1 MKNIKKILVVLVLTV
16 MLTTGCTRSFKD
28 KDTNTVY
35 TENILCKPTNE
46 ESLKAYESNENVDLD
61 KLPKCEDLKVNSGGY
76 EGLWTS
82 LLVKPLAWVIV
93 KVGLLVKN
101 YGLSIIILGIL
112 LRLLVLPLS
121 MQTMNMSTG
130 MQKANPELQRLE
142 KKYAGRNDQ
151 QSLMAKN
158 QEMLMIYKKYNIKP
172 FSGCLVSLIQLPL
185 FFAFLEA
192 IQRIPA
198 ILEEKLLWFD
208 LGTTPWKAITSGNYY
223 YIIIVILI
231 GASTYFSFKNAGMT
245 SVNEAQ
251 AQQTKMM
258 TKMMTVFIIFMSF
271 TLNVGIG
278 LYWVSTSA
286 FAILQNFILKKARD
300 KKEK

>member
-1 MKNIKKILVVLVLTV
+1 MKNIKKILIVLVLTV
-16 MLTTGCTRSFKD
+16 MLTTGCTRSLKD
-28 KDTNTVY
+28 KETNTVY
-35 TENILCKPTNE
+35 TENILCKPTNK

-61 KLPKCEDLKVNSGGY
+61 KLPNCENLKVNSGGY

>member
-1 MKNIKKILVVLVLTV
+1 MKKIKKILIILSLTLL
-16 MLTTGCTRSFKD
+16 LTTGCTKSFRDEETK
-28 KDTNTVY
+28 NVY

-46 ESLKAYESNENVDLD
+46 ESIKAYENNDNVDLD

-112 LRLLVLPLS
+112 LRLLVLPLTK
-121 MQTMNMSTG
+121 QTLNMSEG
-130 MQKANPELQRLE
+130 MKKANPELQRLE

-151 QSLMAKN
+151 QSLLAKN
-158 QEMLMIYKKYNIKP
+158 QEMALIYKKYNIKP
-172 FSGCLVSLIQLPL
+172 LSGCLVSLLQLPL

-208 LGTTPWKAITSGNYY
+208 LGTTPWKAITSGSYY
-223 YIIIVILI
+223 YIVIVILI
-231 GASTYFSFKNAGMT
+231 GASTYFSFKNTGT
-245 SVNEAQ
+245 SAINEEQ

-258 TKMMTVFIIFMSF
+258 TKMMTIFIIFMSF

-278 LYWVSTSA
+278 LYWISTSA
-286 FAILQNFILKKARD
+286 FAILQNCLLKKIND
-300 KKEK
+300 K